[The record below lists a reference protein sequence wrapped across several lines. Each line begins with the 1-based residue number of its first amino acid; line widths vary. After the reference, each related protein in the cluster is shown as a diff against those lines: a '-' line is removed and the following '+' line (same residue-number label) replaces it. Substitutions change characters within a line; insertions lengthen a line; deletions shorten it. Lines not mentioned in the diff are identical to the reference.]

1 MAGGTSNR
9 PIPGSLLVPPTS
21 SSTIRALVF
30 LMVPFLLP
38 FSILYGLVLTFR
50 RRRWP
55 KRNSARLDAPVIS
68 VGNITCGGTGKTP
81 TVEMV
86 VRELIDRGWNPAIL
100 SRGYGVSPGIADGNF
115 LQIDFNKGND
125 EYRLL
130 SENLPSVPHYQG
142 RDRVACGREAITAG
156 ADILVMD
163 DGFQHLRL
171 HRDADLVLLDAL
183 RPFDNG
189 RVLPA
194 GLLREPIGALEAADL
209 IAVTR
214 VELVSEERR
223 EAISAFLKERFPG
236 IPVLLLESRPRALQ
250 ELYGETL
257 EPGFLKGKEVCAF
270 CGIGNPNS
278 FELTLGKLG
287 IRLAG
292 FKPFSDHHA
301 YDFAT
306 VEGLGTWARELG
318 VDTIVM
324 TQKDAVKI
332 PKDWLDEEGGPR
344 WFYLS
349 TRQSIS
355 SGGEPLVELLDKLA
369 PRKS

>member
-1 MAGGTSNR
+1 
-9 PIPGSLLVPPTS
+9 
-21 SSTIRALVF
+21 
-30 LMVPFLLP
+30 MVPFLLP

-50 RRRWP
+50 RRHWP

-100 SRGYGVSPGIADGNF
+100 SRGYRTPGISDGNL
-115 LQIDFNKGND
+115 LQIEFNEGND

-130 SENLPSVPHYQG
+130 CENLPSVPHYQG
-142 RDRVACGREAITAG
+142 RDRVACGRVALSTG

-163 DGFQHLRL
+163 AGFQHLRL
-171 HRDADLVLLDAL
+171 HRDADLVLLAAL

-189 RVLPA
+189 RVIPA

-223 EAISAFLKERFPG
+223 EAIAAFLKERFPG
-236 IPVLLLESRPRALQ
+236 IPVLLLESRPRVWQ

-257 EPGFLKGKEVCAF
+257 DPGFLEGKEVCAF
-270 CGIGNPNS
+270 CGIGNPDS
-278 FELTLGKLG
+278 FELTLGELG

-292 FKPFSDHHA
+292 FKAFRDHHA
-301 YDFAT
+301 YDPAT
-306 VEGLGTWARELG
+306 VEGLGAWARERG

-332 PKDWLDEEGGPR
+332 PKDWLDVEGGLR

-349 TRQSIS
+349 TRQS
-355 SGGEPLVELLDKLA
+355 
-369 PRKS
+369 

>member
-9 PIPGSLLVPPTS
+9 PVPGSLLVPPTS

-100 SRGYGVSPGIADGNF
+100 SRGYGVPPGISDGNF
-115 LQIDFNKGND
+115 LEVDFNKGND

-142 RDRVACGREAITAG
+142 RDMVACGREAITAG

-355 SGGEPLVELLDKLA
+355 SGGEPLAELLDKLA

>member
-9 PIPGSLLVPPTS
+9 PIPGSLLVPPTY

-86 VRELIDRGWNPAIL
+86 ARELIDRGWNPAIL
-100 SRGYGVSPGIADGNF
+100 SRGYGAPPGISDGNF
-115 LQIDFNKGND
+115 FEVDFNEGND

-332 PKDWLDEEGGPR
+332 PKHWLGEEGGLR
-344 WFYLS
+344 WFYLG
-349 TRQSIS
+349 TRQSVF
-355 SGGEPLVELLDKLA
+355 SGGESLVELLDKLA

>member
-9 PIPGSLLVPPTS
+9 PVPGNLLVPPTS

-50 RRRWP
+50 RRHWP
-55 KRNSARLDAPVIS
+55 NRNSARLDAPVIS

-100 SRGYGVSPGIADGNF
+100 SRGYGAPPGISDGNF
-115 LQIDFNKGND
+115 FEVDFNEGND

-142 RDRVACGREAITAG
+142 RDRAACGREAIAAG

-355 SGGEPLVELLDKLA
+355 SGDEPLVELLDKLA

>member
-1 MAGGTSNR
+1 MAGGTSNK
-9 PIPGSLLVPPTS
+9 PVPGSLLVPPRY

-38 FSILYGLVLTFR
+38 FSILYRLVLTIR
-50 RRRWP
+50 RRHWP

-100 SRGYGVSPGIADGNF
+100 SRGYGASPGIEDGNF
-115 LQIDFNKGND
+115 LQIDFKEGND

-142 RDRVACGREAITAG
+142 RDRAACGREAIAAG

-171 HRDADLVLLDAL
+171 HRDADIVLLDAL

-223 EAISAFLKERFPG
+223 EAIAAFLKERFPG
-236 IPVLLLESRPRALQ
+236 IPVLLLESRPRVWQ
-250 ELYGETL
+250 ELYGETF
-257 EPGFLKGKEVCAF
+257 EPGFLEGKEVCAF

-355 SGGEPLVELLDKLA
+355 SGGEHLVELLDKLA

>member
-9 PIPGSLLVPPTS
+9 PVPGSLLVPPTS

-100 SRGYGVSPGIADGNF
+100 SRGYRTPGISDGNL
-115 LQIDFNKGND
+115 LQIEFNEGND

-130 SENLPSVPHYQG
+130 CENLPSVPHYQG
-142 RDRVACGREAITAG
+142 RDRVVCGREAIAAG

-189 RVLPA
+189 RVIPA

-223 EAISAFLKERFPG
+223 EAIVAFLKERFPG
-236 IPVLLLESRPRALQ
+236 IPVLLLESSARVWQ

-257 EPGFLKGKEVCAF
+257 DPGFLEGKEVCAF
-270 CGIGNPNS
+270 CGIGNPDS
-278 FELTLGKLG
+278 FELTLGELG

-292 FKPFSDHHA
+292 FKAFRDHHA
-301 YDFAT
+301 YDPAT
-306 VEGLGTWARELG
+306 VEGLGAWARERG

-332 PKDWLDEEGGPR
+332 PEEWLDGEGGLR
-344 WFYLS
+344 WFYLG

-355 SGGEPLVELLDKLA
+355 SGDEPLVELLDKLA

>member
-100 SRGYGVSPGIADGNF
+100 SRGYGAPPGISDGNF
-115 LQIDFNKGND
+115 FEVDFNEGND

>member
-9 PIPGSLLVPPTS
+9 PVPGSLLVPPTS

-100 SRGYGVSPGIADGNF
+100 SRGYRTPGISDGNL
-115 LQIDFNKGND
+115 LQIEFNEGND

-130 SENLPSVPHYQG
+130 CENLPSVPHYQG
-142 RDRVACGREAITAG
+142 RDRVACGREAIAAG

-189 RVLPA
+189 RVIPA

-223 EAISAFLKERFPG
+223 EAIVAFLKERFPG
-236 IPVLLLESRPRALQ
+236 IPVLLLESRARVWQ

-257 EPGFLKGKEVCAF
+257 DPGFLEGKEVCAF
-270 CGIGNPNS
+270 CGIGNPDS
-278 FELTLGKLG
+278 FELTLGELG

-292 FKPFSDHHA
+292 FKAFRDHHA
-301 YDFAT
+301 YDPAT
-306 VEGLGTWARELG
+306 VEGLGAWARERG

-332 PKDWLDEEGGPR
+332 PEDWLDEEGGLR
-344 WFYLS
+344 WFYLG
-349 TRQSIS
+349 TRQSVF
-355 SGGEPLVELLDKLA
+355 SGGESLVELLDKLA

>member
-9 PIPGSLLVPPTS
+9 PVPGSLLVPPT
-21 SSTIRALVF
+21 TTTTTRALIF
-30 LMVPFLLP
+30 LMLPLLLP
-38 FSILYGLVLTFR
+38 FSILYRLVLTFR
-50 RRRWP
+50 RRHWP

-100 SRGYGVSPGIADGNF
+100 SRGYGASPGIEDGNL
-115 LQIDFNKGND
+115 LQIDFNEGND

-130 SENLPSVPHYQG
+130 SDNLPSVPHYQG
-142 RDRVACGREAITAG
+142 RDRAACGREAIAAG
-156 ADILVMD
+156 ADILVLD

-189 RVLPA
+189 RVLPL
-194 GLLREPIGALEAADL
+194 GLLREPIEALEAADL

-223 EAISAFLKERFPG
+223 EAIVAFLKERFPD
-236 IPVLLLESRPRALQ
+236 IPVLLLESRPRVWQ
-250 ELYGETL
+250 ELYGEAF
-257 EPGFLKGKEVCAF
+257 EPGFLEGKEVCAF

-278 FELTLGKLG
+278 FELTLGELG

-292 FKPFSDHHA
+292 FKAFRDHHA
-301 YDFAT
+301 FDPAT
-306 VEGLGTWARELG
+306 VEGLGTWARERG

-332 PKDWLDEEGGPR
+332 PEDWLDGEGGLR
-344 WFYLS
+344 WFYLG

-355 SGGEPLVELLDKLA
+355 SGGEFLVELLDKLA
-369 PRKS
+369 PRTS

>member
-1 MAGGTSNR
+1 MAGGTSNK
-9 PIPGSLLVPPTS
+9 PVPGSLLVPPRY

-30 LMVPFLLP
+30 LVLPFLLP
-38 FSILYGLVLTFR
+38 FSILYRLVLTIR

-100 SRGYGVSPGIADGNF
+100 SRGYGASPGIEDGNL

-125 EYRLL
+125 EYWLL

-142 RDRVACGREAITAG
+142 RNRAACGREAIAAG
-156 ADILVMD
+156 ADILVLD

-171 HRDADLVLLDAL
+171 HRDADIVLLDAL

-189 RVLPA
+189 RVLPL

-214 VELVSEERR
+214 VELVSKERR
-223 EAISAFLKERFPG
+223 EAIVAFLKERFPD
-236 IPVLLLESRPRALQ
+236 IPVLLLESRARAWQ

-257 EPGFLKGKEVCAF
+257 DPGFLEGKEVCAF
-270 CGIGNPNS
+270 CGIGNPDS
-278 FELTLGKLG
+278 FELTLGELG

-292 FKPFSDHHA
+292 FKAFRDHHA
-301 YDFAT
+301 YDPAT
-306 VEGLGTWARELG
+306 VEGLGAWARERG

-332 PKDWLDEEGGPR
+332 PEDWLDGEGGLR
-344 WFYLS
+344 WFYLG

-355 SGGEPLVELLDKLA
+355 SGGEFLVELLDKLA
-369 PRKS
+369 PRTA

>member
-1 MAGGTSNR
+1 MAGGTSNK
-9 PIPGSLLVPPTS
+9 PVPGSLLVPPT
-21 SSTIRALVF
+21 TTTTTRALIF
-30 LMVPFLLP
+30 LMLPFLLP
-38 FSILYGLVLTFR
+38 FSILYRLVLTFR
-50 RRRWP
+50 RRYWP
-55 KRNSARLDAPVIS
+55 NRNSARLDAPVIS

-86 VRELIDRGWNPAIL
+86 IRELIDRGWNPAIL
-100 SRGYGVSPGIADGNF
+100 SRGYGASPGIEDGNF
-115 LQIDFNKGND
+115 LQIDFNEGND

-142 RDRVACGREAITAG
+142 RDRVARGREAIAAG

-209 IAVTR
+209 IAITR

-223 EAISAFLKERFPG
+223 EAIAAFLKERFPG
-236 IPVLLLESRPRALQ
+236 IPVLLLESSPRVWQ
-250 ELYGETL
+250 ELYGERFD
-257 EPGFLKGKEVCAF
+257 PGFLEGKEVCAF
-270 CGIGNPNS
+270 CGIGNPDS
-278 FELTLGKLG
+278 FELTLGELG

-292 FKPFSDHHA
+292 FKAFRDHHA
-301 YDFAT
+301 YDPST
-306 VEGLGTWARELG
+306 VEGLGAWARERG

-332 PKDWLDEEGGPR
+332 PEDWLDGEGGLR
-344 WFYLS
+344 WFYLG
-349 TRQSIS
+349 TRQSIT
-355 SGGEPLVELLDKLA
+355 SGGESMVELLDKLA
-369 PRKS
+369 PGRS